1 MFFWLLEKTF
11 YTEKPNPLLSNHPVS
26 QSPLPV
32 EADRSWA
39 PMDVE
44 HSTAPVALPAQTTH
58 EGLGGGLVYAVGGNV
73 QNSVASVA
81 LSPRPVSANASPSG
95 QVRET

>member
-1 MFFWLLEKTF
+1 M
-11 YTEKPNPLLSNHPVS
+11 S
-26 QSPLPV
+26 QSPLPA

-44 HSTAPVALPAQTTH
+44 HSTAPALSTVALSAQTTH
-58 EGLGGGLVYAVGGNV
+58 EGHGGLVYAVGGNV
-73 QNSVASVA
+73 QSSVAHVA
-81 LSPRPVSANASPSG
+81 LSPRPLSASASPPG